1 MFLGPGKFFEG
12 DKTTEKRD
20 LTQVVALEIDLGGVS
35 NHLPQSLITF
45 DRAVVCRD
53 IKVDSVTKLPQYEG
67 LMSAFSVSYF
77 HPALLLIYIKALKP
91 SYPTK
96 STKL

>member
-1 MFLGPGKFFEG
+1 MI
-12 DKTTEKRD
+12 
-20 LTQVVALEIDLGGVS
+20 QVVTLEIHLGGFKS
-35 NHLPQSLITF
+35 SSQSLITF

-67 LMSAFSVSYF
+67 HMRAFSVSYF